1 MNYYFM
7 NFKTAVPMKKY
18 VFLFSILLVSCTSD
32 EDVYTE
38 IPEENTDTPTIP
50 TDTDV
55 NGVDMADYFTINF
68 SSLPNYSN
76 PEYPIHYVNA
86 VGDTNEPANNQATDT
101 GAILGRILFFDKQLS
116 INDAVS
122 CATCHDQTIAF
133 TDNNQFSTG
142 FDGVSVTGAHSMRL
156 LNARFYE
163 GESFFWDKRA
173 ATLED
178 QTTEPIINS
187 VEMGFDASNGGLD
200 ALITKMNTIDYYP
213 SLFELAFGDETI
225 TVGRIQQALAQYI
238 RCMVST
244 DSRFDEAFAQNYNP
258 NVPGNGI
265 NQNFPQLTA
274 EENLGKQLF
283 TSIQGGIN
291 CAGCHQLPTFS
302 LDPNSRSNGLDIGE
316 SIIFK
321 SPSLKNIA
329 TSAQFM
335 HDGRFTSLAE
345 VVEFYNSGIQNGPAL
360 DNRLRGQ
367 NGQPIRMNLSQEEKD
382 ALVAFMETFTDNTV
396 VVDTKFSSPFIE

>member
-1 MNYYFM
+1 MR
-7 NFKTAVPMKKY
+7 KY
-18 VFLFSILLVSCTSD
+18 IFLFPILILFSCASD

-55 NGVDMADYFTINF
+55 NGIDMSDYFTINF

-86 VGDTNEPANNQATDT
+86 VGDNNEPADNQATDT

-133 TDNNQFSTG
+133 TDNNRFSTG
-142 FDGVSVTGAHSMRL
+142 FDGVNVTGAHSMRL

-173 ATLED
+173 ATLEA

-187 VEMGFDASNGGLD
+187 VEMGFDDSNGGLN
-200 ALITKMNTIDYYP
+200 ALITKMNTIAYYP
-213 SLFELAFGDETI
+213 ALFELAFGDGTI
-225 TVGRIQQALAQYI
+225 TEGRIQQALAQYI

-244 DSRFDEAFAQNYNP
+244 DSRFDEAFAQNFNP
-258 NVPGNGI
+258 NVQGNGI

-274 EENLGKQLF
+274 QENLGKQIF
-283 TSIQGGIN
+283 TTNQGGIN
-291 CAGCHQLPTFS
+291 CATCHQLPTFA
-302 LDPNSRSNGLDIGE
+302 LAANSRSNGLDAGE
-316 SIIFK
+316 TIIFK

-335 HDGRFTSLAE
+335 HDGRFTTLAQ
-345 VVEFYNSGIQNGPAL
+345 VVEFYNSGIQNGQAL
-360 DNRLRGQ
+360 DNRLRNQ
-367 NGQPIRMNLSQEEKD
+367 NGQPIRMNLTQAEKD

-396 VVDTKFSSPFIE
+396 VTDTKFSNPFIE

>member
-1 MNYYFM
+1 
-7 NFKTAVPMKKY
+7 MKKY
-18 VFLFSILLVSCTSD
+18 VFLVSILFVSCASD

-38 IPEENTDTPTIP
+38 IPEETIDTPTIP

-55 NGVDMADYFTINF
+55 NGINMSDYFTINF

-76 PEYPIHYVNA
+76 PEYPIHYVNV
-86 VGDTNEPANNQATDT
+86 VGDNNEPANNQATDT

-122 CATCHDQTIAF
+122 CASCHDQTIAF

-142 FDGVSVTGAHSMRL
+142 FDGVNVTGAHSMRL

-187 VEMGFDASNGGLD
+187 VEMGFDASNGGLN
-200 ALITKMNTIDYYP
+200 ALITKMNAIAYYP
-213 SLFELAFGDETI
+213 ALFELAFGDGTI
-225 TVGRIQQALAQYI
+225 TEGRIQQALAQYI

-244 DSRFDEAFAQNYNP
+244 NSRFDDAFVQNFNP

-265 NQNFPQLTA
+265 NQNFLQLSA
-274 EENLGKQLF
+274 EENLGKQIF
-283 TSIQGGIN
+283 TTNQGGIN
-291 CAGCHQLPTFS
+291 CATCHQLPTFA
-302 LDPNSRSNGLDIGE
+302 LAANSRSNGLDAGE
-316 SIIFK
+316 TIIFK

-335 HDGRFTSLAE
+335 HDGRFTSLLE

-360 DNRLRGQ
+360 DNRLRDQ
-367 NGQPIRMNLSQEEKD
+367 NGQPIRMNLTQAEKE

-396 VVDTKFSSPFIE
+396 VTDTKFSNPFIE